1 MQVSKEGL
9 SSLKFLDADGK
20 VLNELTPASER

>member
-1 MQVSKEGL
+1 MGVADDGT

-20 VLNELTPASER
+20 VLNELSPAGKP